1 MKKKRTRYNMEFKA
15 KVAIE
20 AMKEQKTINEIAGQY
35 QIHPNQVTIWKNQY
49 QSLDYR
55 TPAEVNS
62 NNNQQVRA
70 RVCK

>member
-1 MKKKRTRYNMEFKA
+1 MDGVSFRSADLKA
-15 KVAIE
+15 KVALE
-20 AMKEQKTINEIAGQY
+20 AIKERRTISEIAAEY
-35 QIHPNQVTIWKNQY
+35 QIHPNQVTVWKNQY

-55 TPAEVNS
+55 TPAEANS